1 MSSPNSQVDHRPAAF
16 RIYRDFKE
24 CEDVWGDGNRIM
36 YWGNDHEPEAPPP
49 PPFLILVQGPPK
61 VGKSLL
67 IKSLVNH
74 FTMEEHRNDIQ
85 GPVTIITADKRT
97 RLQFVECPDD
107 IDAMID
113 AAKYADLVLLMV
125 DASYGFEAET
135 FEFLNLLQAHGLPK
149 VMGVLT
155 HLDEFEDEA
164 ELNNTKE
171 RMQDLFRTEIYQGAI
186 TYNLSGLQH
195 DLYNLGDVQE
205 LAEEILTLQFH
216 LSSRRAAHPYVLV
229 DCFEDITPP
238 QKVHKDAN
246 CDRNILL
253 YGYLRGCNIK
263 SGAKVHIAGVGDFHL
278 AGVRSITDPFP
289 LSSETD
295 KENDLLELTH
305 MENKSFRSGTYL
317 RLDVHGV
324 PFKMVPNHD
333 PCHPILVGGIGL
345 EEENGGY
352 MQARLRRHNW
362 HVKLLKSGERVTV
375 SVGWRR
381 YQTKPIY
388 ARKINNGRH
397 QIREF
402 NPEHEHCLAMF
413 YGPVAPPLTRIAVV
427 QRNKDVFRIA
437 AKAVVLDPKHY
448 SRMMKKIETEGKPH
462 KILNGGRTALI
473 KFKSDVDVAKFKGA
487 PIRTRSAIWG
497 RVNEVAKGKEIA
509 RCTFEEGICMDDTFV
524 MPVLCQA
531 VARPFFKPC
540 YSINS
545 VNKDSLDKKD
555 PAQRRL
561 GLEQRRHVEIIDGE
575 PCSYPYSSFTLVL
588 NITFMSDKDKE
599 SVVVMSEEKRAE
611 LIQKYREESKKPSEI
626 CLPRMLVY
634 G

>member
-1 MSSPNSQVDHRPAAF
+1 MSSPNSQADHRPAAF
-16 RIYRDFKE
+16 RVYRDFKE
-24 CEDVWGDGNRIM
+24 CEDVWDDVNRTMYRGNE
-36 YWGNDHEPEAPPP
+36 HEPEAPPP
-49 PPFLILVQGPPK
+49 PPFLILIQGPPK

-67 IKSLVNH
+67 IRSLVNH
-74 FTMEEHRNDIQ
+74 FTMEEDGNDVQ

-107 IDAMID
+107 TNAMID

-135 FEFLNLLQAHGLPK
+135 FEFLNLLQAHSLPK

-155 HLDEFEDEA
+155 HLDEFEDETK
-164 ELNNTKE
+164 LNDTKE
-171 RMQDLFRTEIYQGAI
+171 RLQDLFRTEIYKGAI

-195 DLYNLGDVQE
+195 DLYNMGDVQE
-205 LAEEILTLQFH
+205 LAEEISTLQFH
-216 LSSRRAAHPYVLV
+216 LSSRRAAHPYML
-229 DCFEDITPP
+229 
-238 QKVHKDAN
+238 
-246 CDRNILL
+246 
-253 YGYLRGCNIK
+253 
-263 SGAKVHIAGVGDFHL
+263 VHIAGVGDFYL
-278 AGVRSITDPFP
+278 AGFRSTTDPFP
-289 LSSETD
+289 LSPETD
-295 KENDLLELTH
+295 KENDLVELTH
-305 MENKSFRSGTYL
+305 MENEGFRTGTYL
-317 RLDVHGV
+317 RLEVHGV
-324 PFKMVPNHD
+324 PFKMVQNHD
-333 PCHPILVGGIGL
+333 PCQPILVGGISS
-345 EEENGGY
+345 EAENNGY
-352 MQARLRRHNW
+352 MQARLKRNNW

-413 YGPVAPPLTRIAVV
+413 YGPVEPPLTRIAVV
-427 QRNKDVFRIA
+427 QRNKDMFRIA
-437 AKAVVLDPKHY
+437 AKAIVLDPKDY

-497 RVNEVAKGKEIA
+497 RVNEVAKEKEIA
-509 RCTFEEGICMDDTFV
+509 KCTFEEGICMNDTFV

-531 VARPFFKPC
+531 VARPFLKPC
-540 YSINS
+540 YSSNP
-545 VNKDSLDKKD
+545 VNKDSPEKKD
-555 PAQRRL
+555 LAQRRR
-561 GLEQRRHVEIIDGE
+561 GVEIIDGE
-575 PCSYPYSSFTLVL
+575 PSSYPYSSFTLVL
-588 NITFMSDKDKE
+588 NITYMSDKDKE
-599 SVVVMSEEKRAE
+599 SVVVMSEEKRAD
-611 LIQKYREESKKPSEI
+611 LIQKYREESKKPDEI
-626 CLPRMLVY
+626 CLPQMLVY